1 MTNIGVTGHRFLNDT
16 KKLIKGVDSALE
28 MIEKKFEAPYIFYS
42 SLAEGADRLVAQRA
56 FLRWEDVS
64 LIVPLPLPIEDYM
77 KDFESLVSKAEFLNL
92 LDLAEHIYV
101 VAPEKPRDQAYAA
114 AGEFILEVADVLVA
128 IWDGEEPQGE
138 GGTGYVVAKSREQL
152 LPLVWIHAG
161 NRIPGT
167 NISLSKGE
175 MQGTVTLENF
185 L

>member
-1 MTNIGVTGHRFLNDT
+1 MTNIGVTGHRFLSDT
-16 KKLIKGVDSALE
+16 KKLIQAVDSALE
-28 MIEKKFEAPYIFYS
+28 MIEEKFEAPYMLYS
-42 SLAEGADRLVAQRA
+42 SLAEGADRLVVQRA

-77 KDFESLVSKAEFLNL
+77 EDFESLTSKAEFLNL
-92 LDLAEHIYV
+92 LDQAEHIYEV
-101 VAPEKPRDQAYAA
+101 TPEKSRDQAYTA
-114 AGEFILEVADVLVA
+114 AGKFILEVSDVLVA
-128 IWDGEEPQGE
+128 IWDGEESQGE
-138 GGTGYVVAKSREQL
+138 GGTGYVVAKFREQA

-175 MQGTVTLENF
+175 MQGKVTFEN